1 MFNPSNMFYITE
13 VSKLGF
19 WNTDVSHNRSFPA
32 SQFLVPKSWC
42 RNWPRN
48 LVIDDLLVIYRDFCG
63 FNGIYWWFND
73 GWLLTGL
80 TPKRIYI
87 TGFSTEERPRCLVN
101 FFKNSSVPVSSEKR
115 KYLRRTRR
123 TRSCNEGI
131 CKHHLT
137 HICNQISNILLI
149 YLKGYTRSKMRN
161 PSKTK
166 HVLQGRCVSSSHVIA
181 FAVSTS
187 AHFSWIKK
195 PIQHVYGVGSCYLM
209 AIMQNN
215 LNDMYWLVVS
225 TPLKNISQLGWLF
238 PVYAK

>member
-1 MFNPSNMFYITE
+1 MASYWAYPKKDLHNWILHRRA
-13 VSKLGF
+13 SKMPGE
-19 WNTDVSHNRSFPA
+19 
-32 SQFLVPKSWC
+32 FLQE
-42 RNWPRN
+42 
-48 LVIDDLLVIYRDFCG
+48 LL
-63 FNGIYWWFND
+63 
-73 GWLLTGL
+73 
-80 TPKRIYI
+80 
-87 TGFSTEERPRCLVN
+87 
-101 FFKNSSVPVSSEKR
+101 SSGVFRKT

-225 TPLKNISQLGWLF
+225 TPLKNISQLG
-238 PVYAK
+238 

>member
-1 MFNPSNMFYITE
+1 VSRYKIIAILDDSWPLSTQFIVVFMFNPSNMFYITE

-87 TGFSTEERPRCLVN
+87 TGFSPEERPRCLVN
-101 FFKNSSVPVSSEKR
+101 FFKNSSIPVSSEKR
-115 KYLRRTRR
+115 NIWEGPEGLVVAMKVYVNITWLIFAIKYL
-123 TRSCNEGI
+123 
-131 CKHHLT
+131 
-137 HICNQISNILLI
+137 I
-149 YLKGYTRSKMRN
+149 YY
-161 PSKTK
+161 
-166 HVLQGRCVSSSHVIA
+166 
-181 FAVSTS
+181 
-187 AHFSWIKK
+187 
-195 PIQHVYGVGSCYLM
+195 
-209 AIMQNN
+209 
-215 LNDMYWLVVS
+215 
-225 TPLKNISQLGWLF
+225 
-238 PVYAK
+238 